1 MSIQNISRLL
11 DELELDITQGL
22 FVIGAERSEDIP
34 FDLNGTLLVAD
45 LTEEHELLTNL
56 GNVLATRF

>member
-22 FVIGAERSEDIP
+22 FVIGAERRT
-34 FDLNGTLLVAD
+34 FDKPG
-45 LTEEHELLTNL
+45 
-56 GNVLATRF
+56 

>member
-22 FVIGAERSEDIP
+22 LSEQNEVKTFRS
-34 FDLNGTLLVAD
+34 T
-45 LTEEHELLTNL
+45 
-56 GNVLATRF
+56 